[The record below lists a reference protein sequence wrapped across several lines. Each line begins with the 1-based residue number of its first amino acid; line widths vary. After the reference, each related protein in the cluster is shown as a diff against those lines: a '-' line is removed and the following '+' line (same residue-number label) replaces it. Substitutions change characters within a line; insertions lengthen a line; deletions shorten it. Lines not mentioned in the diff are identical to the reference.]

1 MNTAN
6 KLTLLRIALIP
17 VFLIILYWG
26 FPYSN
31 WAALLVFIIAS
42 VTDFLDG
49 HIARSRNMIT
59 DFGKFMDPL
68 ADKMLVMA
76 AMCWFVQSGE
86 MWGWVLALVL
96 LREFAVSGMRLV
108 AVEQGKVIAAAW
120 SGKIKTAST
129 MVCIC
134 LMLGLDFGWLDMLC
148 QIVILVTTLYSGV
161 EYLIKNKEVFSQVK

>member
-6 KLTLLRIALIP
+6 KLTLLRIALVP
-17 VFLIILYWG
+17 VFLVILYWG

-31 WAALLVFIIAS
+31 WVALLVFIIAS
-42 VTDFLDG
+42 ITDFLDG

-148 QIVILVTTLYSGV
+148 QIVILATTIYSGA

>member
-6 KLTLLRIALIP
+6 KLTLLRIALVP

-31 WAALLVFIIAS
+31 WVALLVFIIAS
-42 VTDFLDG
+42 ITDFLDG

-148 QIVILVTTLYSGV
+148 QIVILVTTLYSGA